1 MKMGK
6 HFERL
11 FPEAD
16 LKLESEY
23 KTLIEVSLY
32 TFSSCLLLSQH
43 DKTTL
48 YNCLIVSFSAFSLTL
63 KCAND
68 VI

>member
-1 MKMGK
+1 MGK

-23 KTLIEVSLY
+23 KTLIEVSLNM
-32 TFSSCLLLSQH
+32 FSSCLLLSQC

-48 YNCLIVSFSAFSLTL
+48 YSGLIGYCSAVFTDS
-63 KCAND
+63 
-68 VI
+68 